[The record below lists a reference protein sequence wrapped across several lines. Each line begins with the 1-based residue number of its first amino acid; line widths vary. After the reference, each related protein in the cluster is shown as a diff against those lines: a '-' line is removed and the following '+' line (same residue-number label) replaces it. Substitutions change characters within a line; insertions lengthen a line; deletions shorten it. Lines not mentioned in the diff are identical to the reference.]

1 MDELERAGRAVRDAV
16 VAEAEPSDRV
26 RARAR
31 AIVRHRRMLAV
42 GTIATAVVAASVG
55 IGVAARGNGGLGV
68 HTIAPGGSSS
78 TRPPITTA
86 PTTAAAPRDPN
97 AGLGSMPQLAFAD
110 AVHGWRVN
118 PLVEGGALEGTTDG
132 GRTWTTQLR
141 VSVGDNVNGV
151 VAVDD
156 HDAYAV
162 VTYCCDNTRSQLLR
176 TIDGAHWKPTAAAG
190 LGAPIALVSF
200 IDRSHGW
207 ALTREGGLVA
217 TADAGDRWI
226 ALAEPASA
234 SPSVPLSM
242 LESVCFTGNGS
253 GWVATGTSVFRSD
266 DDGATWR
273 RQVTIPVGGGLGVSL
288 ACNGPHVAYS
298 SFDVGAGQH
307 IGGFVRSDDG
317 GAHWRPYTEDR
328 ASGVTPVTAP
338 GFPENQIRGVPV
350 AMAPD
355 GALTFTT
362 GCYVCSP
369 AQNWVVVASPTD
381 HFVVGHLDSPT
392 VQTLLLAAAAV
403 DATHLFAET
412 QTIPGDGTGP
422 RPVSLYASSDGGRT
436 WQLRSTNE

>member
-1 MDELERAGRAVRDAV
+1 VDELERAGRAVRDAV
-16 VAEAEPSDRV
+16 AREAEPNDRV

-31 AIVRHRRMLAV
+31 TIVRHRRMLAV
-42 GTIATAVVAASVG
+42 GTIATAVIAASVG

-68 HTIAPGGSSS
+68 HTIAPGGSSG
-78 TRPPITTA
+78 TRPPTTTV
-86 PTTAAAPRDPN
+86 PTTAAAPRDN
-97 AGLGSMPQLAFAD
+97 AGLGSMPQLAFGD
-110 AVHGWRVN
+110 ALHGWRVN

-176 TIDGAHWKPTAAAG
+176 TVDGARWSPTRAAG

-217 TADAGDRWI
+217 TENAGDRWV

-242 LESVCFTGNGS
+242 LESVCFTGSGS
-253 GWVATGTSVFRSD
+253 GWVASGSSVFRSD

-273 RQVTIPVGGGLGVSL
+273 RQATIPVGGGLGVSL

-317 GAHWRPYTEDR
+317 GAHWRPLTEDTV
-328 ASGVTPVTAP
+328 AGVTTLTAP
-338 GFPENQIRGVPV
+338 GFPQNQLRGEPV

-355 GALTFTT
+355 GTLTFTT

-381 HFVVGHLDSPT
+381 HFVVGKFDKPNDRL
-392 VQTLLLAAAAV
+392 VAAAV
-403 DATHLFAET
+403 SEVDPLRVFAE
-412 QTIPGDGTGP
+412 IMRIGTSGP
-422 RPVSLYASSDGGRT
+422 ANSVTLYASSDGGHT
-436 WQLRSTNE
+436 WQVRWSSR